1 MRKWFLV
8 YYTEDM
14 DRITEHFEMDI
25 PLSERVPTKQ
35 MIENHL
41 NISLNCAWNVQ
52 EVKITYKGNT
62 NEIYYSFNVQ
72 HWRIN
77 WIST

>member
-14 DRITEHFEMDI
+14 DRMTEHFEMDI

-52 EVKITYKGNT
+52 EVK
-62 NEIYYSFNVQ
+62 
-72 HWRIN
+72 
-77 WIST
+77 